1 VTDDNRLDQK
11 AKEELERQGVEGH
24 ARAQLRAEIRPLLA
38 TSVSYYTAVSPI
50 PQTPEPV
57 GKL

>member
-1 VTDDNRLDQK
+1 MIIDQK

-38 TSVSYYTAVSPI
+38 TSVSYCTAVSPI